1 MRKNKLTTR
10 FEPSPYTVVN
20 KHGKSLI
27 VQSAGGAQ
35 YSGNTSHVKT
45 LLENGDAHDD
55 TPSILEVVITGE
67 PHKQDKPTPQQS
79 VVIPEPNVVEPEVP
93 LRRSQ
98 RHRVALSYLK
108 DYCT

>member
-1 MRKNKLTTR
+1 M
-10 FEPSPYTVVN
+10 
-20 KHGKSLI
+20 I

-35 YSGNTSHVKT
+35 YCRNTSHVKK

-55 TPSILEVVITGE
+55 TPSIPKVVMTGE
-67 PHKQDKPTPQQS
+67 PHKQAKPTPQQS

-93 LRRSQ
+93 LRRSR
-98 RHRVALSYLK
+98 RHRVAPGYLK